1 VLTLSGRDWKVC
13 QDFSEGV
20 SIRDNFDHIFF
31 PFVQISLFFPGEGE
45 KLPSLSRTL
54 MAKFAAV
61 YWYNYN
67 IGQNPFDHSSQY
79 YKVNAH

>member
-1 VLTLSGRDWKVC
+1 MGMIGRFARIFLEWSLSDK
-13 QDFSEGV
+13 
-20 SIRDNFDHIFF
+20 FDQMFL

-67 IGQNPFDHSSQY
+67 IGYNPCDHSSQY